1 MQSNKEI
8 ALERIEIL
16 FSEAKNQALK
26 GHIKLCNRYVFIA
39 RKLSSKYKVQIPRE
53 LRRKFCHM
61 CYHYIYPG
69 INCTVRVNKSTQSV
83 EYECDDC
90 GKINRYPYIKEKH
103 DKRSNSKN

>member
-16 FSEAKNQALK
+16 FSEAKKQALK
-26 GHIKLCNRYVFIA
+26 GRMNLCNRYVFIA

-53 LRRKFCHM
+53 LRRQFCHK

-69 INCTVRVNKSTQSV
+69 INCTVRTNKKTQAV
-83 EYECDDC
+83 EYECKDC
-90 GKINRYPYIKEKH
+90 GNINRYPYIKEKH
-103 DKRSNSKN
+103 GT